1 MSRLTL
7 AAPGLPA
14 QRALWRTIDELKAD
28 DPLAP
33 VTVAVPSAYAGLSL
47 RRGLAGRA
55 DTPGLVNVRF
65 LSLNRVAE
73 LLGAPSLAQPDRRPL
88 TPALR
93 AAAVRAALAEEPGV
107 FGPVATHGAT
117 ERAVDATLRDL
128 APASDAALA
137 RLRHGAGPRAASVA
151 RLCRRFRAL
160 TAAYYDDE
168 DQLRAAAALVASDGA
183 ALHDIGA
190 LIVFLPRDLTPAAMQ
205 FIAALAARGRVAVV
219 LGHTGLDA
227 ADAPAHAI
235 ATRLA
240 SSLGPAEPTDPTEL
254 DVLVPLVATRVTSCP
269 DPHAE
274 ARAVVRGIVE
284 RLEAGT
290 PLHRIALT
298 YRNAVPYARLLHE
311 ELAASELPT
320 NGPSPRTLADT
331 ASGRTLLGL
340 LRLPD
345 VDFQRDAVMAVVNGA
360 PVRETR
366 GGPVA
371 PGPSWDR
378 CSCEA
383 HVIAGIDEWTS
394 RLDRSV
400 ARLREVDLTRGHRTE
415 AAVARDVDLSARLR
429 DFVTELAAECDPG
442 LRRSWAELAPWSIGL
457 LDRYLGRPGPT
468 THWPAEDLAADD
480 TLRQRLLALA
490 TLDEIDGQVDR
501 TMFVRAVEQELATPV
516 GHIGRFGDGVFVA
529 PLTMLAGTEFD
540 AVFVVGLTEGTFPPP
555 VRDDPV
561 LADSERALVPGVAA
575 RADAAAREHADF
587 LAALAAA
594 PERAL
599 FFPRADPRS
608 GRELRPAR
616 WVLDTLAEH
625 AGRAVYADD
634 LEPAGILAREA
645 GTAGWFEVVPSF
657 EAGLLRA
664 TADGSLHD
672 HDLRT
677 LVSWRRGGNA
687 LRAHPLVT
695 ADRALSAGF
704 DALAARTATAYGPY
718 DGVIGPMPGLAPRP
732 DVRYSP
738 TSLET
743 WAQCPFRYLLARV
756 LHVREVE
763 RPEALDHFPAAPR
776 GVLVHTALQRFAEER
791 RCDDPDAPWSPAD
804 RARLREIGD
813 ELCDLVEADGITGPA
828 LLWRLERRR
837 ILRELAS
844 VLDTDE
850 EMRAARGVVPVGVEV
865 GFGVDDDGV
874 PALDLELRGTPVSFR
889 GHVDRVDRAPDG
901 SRIELFDYKT
911 GRPDD
916 FVAIADDP
924 VLDGTKLQLAI
935 YALASRAAHGVPV
948 HASYWFTRA
957 RGAAAFLGFEL
968 DDAAEARITSVLG
981 SIVASI
987 SDGLFPAYPGAEG
1000 YWGPDNCDHCP
1011 YTRVCPHDRVRR
1023 WDRRI
1028 DDRVLRPFRTLR
1040 IDADPVE
1047 ASAS

>member
-1 MSRLTL
+1 MRQLTL
-7 AAPGLPA
+7 AAPGPPA
-14 QRALWRTIDELKAD
+14 QRALWRAIDELKTD

-47 RRGLAGRA
+47 RRALAGRA

-93 AAAVRAALAEEPGV
+93 AAAVRTALADEPGV
-107 FGPVATHGAT
+107 FSPVAAHGAT
-117 ERAVDATLRDL
+117 ERALDATLRDL
-128 APASDAALA
+128 APASDAALD
-137 RLRHGAGPRAASVA
+137 RLSTGAGPRAASVA
-151 RLCRRFRAL
+151 RICRRFRAL

-168 DQLRAAAALVASDGA
+168 DQLRSAAALVAADGA

-205 FIAALAARGRVAVV
+205 FIGELAARGHVAVV
-219 LGHTGLDA
+219 LGHTGLDPT
-227 ADAPAHAI
+227 PAQAI
-235 ATRLA
+235 AARLA
-240 SSLGPAEPTDPTEL
+240 SSLGPAEPVDPIEL
-254 DVLVPLVATRVTSCP
+254 DGLGPLAATRVTSCP

-274 ARAVVRGIVE
+274 AQAVVRGIVE

-290 PLHRIALT
+290 PLHRIAVT

-311 ELAASELPT
+311 ELVAAELPT

-366 GGPVA
+366 SGRVA
-371 PGPSWDR
+371 PGPDWDR
-378 CSCEA
+378 CSGEA

-394 RLDRSV
+394 RLDR
-400 ARLREVDLTRGHRTE
+400 AITRLREVDLTRGRRTE
-415 AAVARDVDLSARLR
+415 AAVDRDVDLSTRLR
-429 DFVTELAAECDPG
+429 AFVIELAAECEPG
-442 LRRSWAELAPWSIGL
+442 PRRSWAALATWSIGL
-457 LDRYLGRPGPT
+457 LDRYLGRPGPGA
-468 THWPAEDLAADD
+468 HWPAEDLTADD
-480 TLRQRLLALA
+480 TLRERLLALA
-490 TLDEIDGQVDR
+490 TLDEIDGHVDR
-501 TMFVRAVEQELATPV
+501 ATFARAVEQELATPV

-555 VRDDPV
+555 ARDDPV
-561 LADSERALVPGVAA
+561 LPDSERSLMPGVAA
-575 RADAAAREHADF
+575 RADAAAREHTDF

-594 PERAL
+594 PQRAL
-599 FFPRADPRS
+599 LFPRADPRS

-616 WVLDTLAEH
+616 WALDTLAAH

-634 LEPAGILAREA
+634 LEPAGRLAHEA

-657 EAGLLRA
+657 EAGLVRA
-664 TADGSLHD
+664 TADGSSHD

-677 LVSWRRGGNA
+677 LLSWHRSGNA
-687 LRAHPLVT
+687 LGAHPLVT

-704 DALAARTATAYGPY
+704 DALAARNAATYGPY
-718 DGVIGPMPGLAPRP
+718 DGVIGPIPGLAPRP

-743 WAQCPFRYLLARV
+743 WAHCPFRYLLARV

-763 RPEALDHFPAAPR
+763 RPEALDHFPSVPR
-776 GVLVHTALQRFAEER
+776 GRLVHAALQRFAEER
-791 RCDDPDAPWSPAD
+791 PCDDPDAPWSPAH
-804 RARLREIGD
+804 RARLQEIGD
-813 ELCDLVEADGITGPA
+813 ELCDGVEADGITGPA

-837 ILRELAS
+837 ILRELAL

-850 EMRAARGVVPVGVEV
+850 EMRAARGVVPVGVEL
-865 GFGVDDDGV
+865 GFGVGDDGL

-901 SRIELFDYKT
+901 TRIELFDYKT
-911 GRPDD
+911 GKSDD
-916 FVAIADDP
+916 FENIAKDP
-924 VLDGTKLQLAI
+924 VLKGTKLQLAI
-935 YALASRAAHGVPV
+935 YALALRAAYGVPV

-957 RGAAAFLGFEL
+957 RGADAFLGFEL
-968 DDAAEARITSVLG
+968 DDAAEARIMSVLE
-981 SIVASI
+981 SMVASI
-987 SDGLFPAYPGAEG
+987 GDGLFPAYPGAEG
-1000 YWGPDNCDHCP
+1000 FYGPDNCEYCP
-1011 YTRVCPHDRVRR
+1011 YTRLCPHDRVRR

-1028 DDRVLRPFRTLR
+1028 EDPVLRPVRALR
-1040 IDADPVE
+1040 SDAYPVE
-1047 ASAS
+1047 VSAP